1 MAILPTYIHA
11 CMRAAICTSE
21 IYASVIRGGRD
32 DGHTNKHTNTH
43 TYDGLIDI
51 FLRSR
56 CALEGVAAGARQ
68 VEAVTSSIGGVQR
81 AGRTAAYTSGRLW
94 LASLTVVG
102 S

>member
-11 CMRAAICTSE
+11 RVRTAICTAK

-32 DGHTNKHTNTH
+32 DGHTNKHMNTR
-43 TYDGLIDI
+43 TYDGLINI

-56 CALEGVAAGARQ
+56 CALEGLTAGARQ

-81 AGRTAAYTSGRLW
+81 ARRTAAYTPGRLW